1 MKNIISRNKII
12 IVLSGIVVCLL
23 LGSFYDLQVSTAVYD
38 KSNWFGLIFA
48 AYGQGPSAFAMAG
61 AGGLLI
67 YTMDKKRMVSLIPSV
82 LFGILLIVFGVF
94 MGFFEPIEYL
104 VTVPKV
110 VLVLISIIV
119 TALTIYAFIRIL
131 KDNTDAEKRRF
142 AYFIIFFVITQMI
155 VINVIK
161 VPWGRPRMRLIEEYP
176 EIMFQDWWVIG
187 SSIKDKYLALGV
199 GSNEFKSFPSGHT
212 ASALNIFIITVLPY
226 LNKKLENKKNLFFI
240 ISVVFTVLVAI
251 SRIIMGAHFIT
262 DVTVG
267 FLVGFIIYLASLKIF
282 YK

>member
-38 KSNWFGLIFA
+38 KSNWFGLILA

-67 YTMDKKRMVSLIPSV
+67 YTMDKKRMISLIPSV
-82 LFGILLIVFGVF
+82 LFGVLLIVFGVF

-119 TALTIYAFIRIL
+119 SALTIYAFLRIL
-131 KDNTDAEKRRF
+131 KDNTDSEKRRF

-161 VPWGRPRMRLIEEYP
+161 VPWGRPRMRLLEEYP